1 METGKTTNPSFAKA
15 SAVKYFKYAIG
26 EIILVVIGI
35 LIALSIN
42 NWNETRKERKKEVVF
57 LAQIHAEFKENI
69 AQFERIKDFHEKSLK
84 SCSWMITHQ
93 PFKTVPLDSLRF
105 HSLWSRVSY
114 TFDPSQ
120 STVTSLISTG
130 AIDLVQ
136 DLELREALIGWQD
149 LIDDYLEEEKEMR
162 EFTVNQVIPFSLDHF
177 TLYNEE
183 ERFDEVLNFDQ
194 KQLNKYLNL
203 IARKKRILGEILFGF
218 SDKENDDSASE
229 IEKVIMAMDLIIER
243 TIQTSSI

>member
-1 METGKTTNPSFAKA
+1 METGKTPNPSFDKA

-84 SCSWMITHQ
+84 SCNWMITHQ

-243 TIQTSSI
+243 TKQTSSI